1 MHNRRRVVTSW
12 SYLWLILITCSLSP
26 LAAETAATPRTM
38 TTFSYTT
45 NDPQSAFGVPLV
57 QVNLDG
63 GVTATFALDTGT
75 NPSLISDAL
84 AKKLGLT
91 PKPFEPKGRPFMLNG
106 KHTQSVI
113 VTHFNIDDLR
123 INTQTLLVVD
133 AKILAFGFQHPVD
146 GVMGLDMMAQFTMLF
161 DFPHHHVVVWYPGG
175 FSRAEIADSAFK
187 DSAPIP
193 LKLVPE
199 TALFSVPV
207 ELWNGTVVSTID
219 LTVDTGAGLTSIS
232 PQAARRLH
240 LVPVQQYN
248 SSSANGAVRMGK
260 AFVSKLR
267 LGASL
272 SKDQRIAYPSNDN
285 TKFSAGLGMDIFSSH
300 MILMDFPERTLYVI
314 TP

>member
-1 MHNRRRVVTSW
+1 M
-12 SYLWLILITCSLSP
+12 
-26 LAAETAATPRTM
+26 PRTV

-45 NDPQSAFGVPLV
+45 NDPQSAFGIPLV

-106 KHTQSVI
+106 KPTQSVT
-113 VTHFNIDDLR
+113 VTHFNIEDLH

-146 GVMGLDMMAQFTMLF
+146 GVMGLDMMAQFTLLF
-161 DFPHHHVVVWYPGG
+161 DFLHHHVVVWYPGG
-175 FSRAEIADSAFK
+175 FSQAEIADSAFK
-187 DSAPIP
+187 NSAPIS
-193 LKLVPE
+193 LKLMPE
-199 TALFSVPV
+199 TGLFSVPV
-207 ELWNGTVVSTID
+207 ELWNGTAVSIIE
-219 LTVDTGAGLTSIS
+219 LAVDTGTGLTSIS
-232 PQAARRLH
+232 PQAARQLH
-240 LVPVQQYN
+240 LAPVQQYN
-248 SSSANGAVRMGK
+248 SSSANGTVRMSK

-267 LGASL
+267 LGAAL
-272 SKDQRIAYPSNDN
+272 FKDQRITYPSRDDAR
-285 TKFSAGLGMDIFSSH
+285 FSTGLGMDVFSSH
-300 MILMDFPERTLYVI
+300 LVLMDFPRRTLYVI